1 MNIFKGPF
9 APKMPYWLKKRK
21 DLLHILKQ
29 LNNMLL
35 NFFRMSDPK
44 ITLVAKAPSL
54 LKLFVRCKSIVIAGE
69 LEKKFCNI
77 KDGSRLSYAG
87 NNTHYHTE
95 MRKISQY

>member
-69 LEKKFCNI
+69 LEKNSATSKVDPDYPMQEI
-77 KDGSRLSYAG
+77 I
-87 NNTHYHTE
+87 NTIIL
-95 MRKISQY
+95 R

>member
-35 NFFRMSDPK
+35 NFFRMSDRSSTPDNSTCEGTYK
-44 ITLVAKAPSL
+44 Q
-54 LKLFVRCKSIVIAGE
+54 LKCLNRRDWP
-69 LEKKFCNI
+69 
-77 KDGSRLSYAG
+77 DGKG
-87 NNTHYHTE
+87 
-95 MRKISQY
+95 